1 MPKLGSALI
10 VSVAAAV
17 LILPSVG
24 RADAKDSMAGMHMG
38 KESHAETFPF
48 GHRGSAKHVDRV
60 IRITATD
67 FKFTPATIAVKAGQ
81 TIKFVVVN
89 KGMVK
94 HEFVLGTN
102 EEQKEHEQ
110 EMEAHPDM
118 KMDDP
123 NGIAIP
129 KGKTASLIWAFTKPM
144 TVRYACHEP
153 GHYAAGMYGE
163 LRIE

>member
-1 MPKLGSALI
+1 MKKFGSALL
-10 VSVAAAV
+10 VSMAAAAF
-17 LILPSVG
+17 ILPGASQ
-24 RADAKDSMAGMHMG
+24 AEDMASMAGMHMEKG
-38 KESHAETFPF
+38 SQAEAFPF
-48 GHRGSAKHVDRV
+48 GHPGSAKHVDRV
-60 IRITATD
+60 IRITAMD
-67 FKFTPATIAVKAGQ
+67 FKFVPKTITVKAGQ

-102 EEQKEHEQ
+102 EEQKEHEK
-110 EMEAHPDM
+110 EMEAHPNM

-123 NGIAIP
+123 NGIAIQ
-129 KGKTASLIWAFTKPM
+129 KGKTASLIWTFTKPM